1 MERDTAPSLQLV
13 RELPRRE
20 RLERARFVQM
30 VQEAD
35 HLVPPAQLGGHRLE
49 DLRAFLAARFSRW
62 QLPDAF
68 VFVEQLPHTTTGKLL
83 KADLRKQYKDWEW
96 KKAGSS

>member
-1 MERDTAPSLQLV
+1 MENALIAHEAV
-13 RELPRRE
+13 REAAVIAVPHPKWDE
-20 RLERARFVQM
+20 RPIAVVVLQP
-30 VQEAD
+30 EAKI
-35 HLVPPAQLGGHRLE
+35 AAE